1 MKEYT
6 YQWNASEYE
15 DETKP
20 VLKITKSSN
29 GTFQWCPKKYQYNYI
44 EKLPQDTSEAMYKG
58 TIIHNSRE
66 DFFNAFD
73 IKKAADMEYQE
84 LVDYSYS
91 LYPIDDYTDIYYSM
105 AVFEADRFV
114 QAMGD
119 ETSDTFLPVVNE
131 AMLDA
136 EITIHAEDYS
146 DVDLQR
152 DYVVHLQGIIDRMFF
167 ERDMYI
173 PMELKTGPWKD
184 YKVTSMRK
192 EMAFYKLLFDNA
204 PEERLHEVGLSR
216 DYEMKMWGWY
226 YPVSNH
232 ITVEPVKKQS
242 HTAVMKGIAKLIR
255 AYEQE
260 TFPTKFNARTCA
272 SCSYFGICDAADVY
286 GWGE

>member
-58 TIIHNSRE
+58 TVIHNSRE
-66 DFFNAFD
+66 DFFNTFD

-114 QAMGD
+114 QAMSD

-136 EITIHAEDYS
+136 EITIRADEYT
-146 DVDLQR
+146 DVNLQR

-167 ERDMYI
+167 EKDMYI

-204 PEERLHEVGLSR
+204 PEDILEKTGLSR
-216 DYEMKMWGWY
+216 DYERSSMREHV
-226 YPVSNH
+226 PV
-232 ITVEPVKKQS
+232 
-242 HTAVMKGIAKLIR
+242 AVTSVFAMRLTYMGGVS
-255 AYEQE
+255 E
-260 TFPTKFNARTCA
+260 
-272 SCSYFGICDAADVY
+272 
-286 GWGE
+286 